1 MNQPLVCSSRSAR
14 RTMLT
19 RLLLCLFITGCAL
32 ATPRPAPAAFQSS
45 SDAEQEDRFN
55 QAVQAYNQNRFTDA
69 RTLFEGVKGSH
80 SQEAKKYLDN
90 IQAYRSAL
98 TDADSFMNKSSDEL
112 DAGNVDFAIKRY
124 QDAIAIK
131 SDGPWSPKEKLQK
144 ALDLKARLVQQSRP
158 GTQSRDRGLCDNL
171 LKAIAA
177 KSYEQAKL
185 AACAISHDDPGYSCG
200 GDEALHLCQQ
210 MGELATLHPHSR
222 PAPENAPGAAAP
234 TNPVE
239 GSKTSA
245 LEKAK
250 AAFDANDFEKARI
263 AFQQVTGEDK
273 ASAQDYIIKISQYQD
288 AMKRAAKSA
297 NNSQYEEARAAYQEA
312 AKIKPDGPGSPQ
324 EQAGS
329 MALQQ
334 ALTQF
339 YAGNYGNAH
348 ESLAAYVQDYTTK
361 ANLAHFYMGAC
372 ELSRF
377 FLAGSQDGSLREEAL
392 NDFRKAKEAG
402 FEPKNLE
409 VSPKILKV
417 YEELGN

>member
-1 MNQPLVCSSRSAR
+1 MMQPLGRRSGSVG
-14 RTMLT
+14 RTILT
-19 RLLLCLFITGCAL
+19 RLLLCLFITGFTL
-32 ATPRPAPAAFQSS
+32 ATPRLGLAAFQSS

-98 TDADSFMNKSSDEL
+98 TDADSFMNKSPDEL
-112 DAGNVDFAIKRY
+112 DAENVDFAIKRY

-131 SDGPWSPKEKLQK
+131 SDGPWNPKEKLQK
-144 ALDLKARLVQQSRP
+144 ALDLKGRLLKQSRP
-158 GTQSRDRGLCDNL
+158 GTESRDRGLCDNL
-171 LKAIAA
+171 VKAIAA

-185 AACAISHDDPGYSCG
+185 SACALAHDDPGYSCG
-200 GDEALHLCQQ
+200 GDEAVHLCQQ
-210 MGELATLHPHSR
+210 MGELASLRPHPR
-222 PAPENAPGAAAP
+222 PAPENVPGTAPP
-234 TNPVE
+234 VNPGEV
-239 GSKTSA
+239 SKMSA
-245 LEKAK
+245 FDKAK

-263 AFQQVTGEDK
+263 GFQQVTGEDK
-273 ASAQDYIIKISQYQD
+273 ASAQDYLGRISQYQD
-288 AMKRAAKSA
+288 LMKRAAKSA
-297 NNSQYEEARAAYQEA
+297 NNSQYEEARAAYLEA

-334 ALTQF
+334 GLTEF
-339 YAGNYGNAH
+339 YAGNYSNAR
-348 ESLAAYVQDYTTK
+348 ESLASYVQEDTTK

-417 YEELGN
+417 YEELAY

>member
-1 MNQPLVCSSRSAR
+1 MIQPLVRSSRSVR
-14 RTMLT
+14 RTILT
-19 RLLLCLFITGCAL
+19 RLLLSLFITGFVL
-32 ATPRPAPAAFQSS
+32 ATPRLGLAAFQSS
-45 SDAEQEDRFN
+45 SESEQEDRYN
-55 QAVQAYNQNRFTDA
+55 QAVQAYTQNRFTDA

-98 TDADSFMNKSSDEL
+98 TDADSFMNKSPDEL
-112 DAGNVDFAIKRY
+112 DAENVDFAIKRY

-144 ALDLKARLVQQSRP
+144 ALDLKAKLVQQSRP

-171 LKAIAA
+171 LKAVAA

-185 AACAISHDDPGYSCG
+185 SACALSHDDPGYSCG

-210 MGELATLHPHSR
+210 MGELASFHPH
-222 PAPENAPGAAAP
+222 PPTAPGAAP
-234 TNPVE
+234 PVNPGEV
-239 GSKTSA
+239 SKMSV
-245 LEKAK
+245 LDKAK
-250 AAFDANDFEKARI
+250 AAFDANDFEKARV

-273 ASAQDYIIKISQYQD
+273 ASAQEYLIKIAQYQD
-288 AMKRAAKSA
+288 SMKRAAKSS

-334 ALTQF
+334 GLTEF
-339 YAGNYGNAH
+339 YAGNYSNAR
-348 ESLAAYVQDYTTK
+348 ESLAAYVQENTTK

-402 FEPKNLE
+402 FQPKNLD